1 MFNVRYIVWR
11 ILKRIVISSQ
21 RLIQLQKVHLID
33 CIHTSE
39 FGLCKPLKIY
49 KVGIQWS
56 VYQLKLLNSPQIWM
70 DYLQWHCLQF
80 NHIKR
85 KSKRIKMTRNMHK
98 FENTSIK
105 FQNLNY
111 NNAIRYMYSL
121 NLFVN
126 SIFLWVL
133 KKGIFSLNY

>member
-11 ILKRIVISSQ
+11 ILKRIVTSSQ

-39 FGLCKPLKIY
+39 FGLCQPLNIY

-56 VYQLKLLNSPQIWM
+56 LYQLKLLNSPQIWM

-85 KSKRIKMTRNMHK
+85 KSRRIKMTRNMHK

-105 FQNLNY
+105 FQILITTMQSVICTLLTY
-111 NNAIRYMYSL
+111 
-121 NLFVN
+121 
-126 SIFLWVL
+126 LW
-133 KKGIFSLNY
+133 IQFSYEFSRKVYFH